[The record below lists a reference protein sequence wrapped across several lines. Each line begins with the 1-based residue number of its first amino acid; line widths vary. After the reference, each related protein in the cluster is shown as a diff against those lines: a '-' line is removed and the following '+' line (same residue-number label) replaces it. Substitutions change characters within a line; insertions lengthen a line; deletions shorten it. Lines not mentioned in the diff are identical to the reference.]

1 MAQSAFWVLGIAFTM
16 WLIALLGRVQ
26 DRSWVSPASLFALIW
41 AAYIPTLLFFVPD
54 PKPYVAG
61 MVWILASVAVAWIG
75 SAIAGVLFPPVRV
88 RKVAPSPRAVAILK
102 QLVRW
107 PIAIGLAD
115 AVWLF
120 AQRGFS
126 LRDLFSFTAIM
137 LVSSANRGEA
147 YAGESGTPILERFA
161 FTAMYLG
168 ALYGGVLFRLSE
180 ERRDKLLAFSTLL
193 VLILINTLHG
203 SRFGSIYGGA
213 FWLSAY
219 LAAHVALSDPKK
231 GVGSGFLLRFAM
243 AGVVIVFV
251 FSVVTMMVR
260 YTIFSGENANPVAWS
275 YMLVDPFGFVAAFGA
290 WFGQSGMHPDGPLF
304 GARVFRRIALMWGKE
319 YPLYDAVDVGF
330 TTSNVFTVFRELI
343 EDFTLWGSLELLL
356 FYGFLGRVAFW
367 ATMREHSRTAIPLL
381 AVVYILAF
389 TSVATSAFA
398 YTTIA
403 AAALLF
409 VVTFIV
415 LPPITTAEAE

>member
-1 MAQSAFWVLGIAFTM
+1 
-16 WLIALLGRVQ
+16 
-26 DRSWVSPASLFALIW
+26 
-41 AAYIPTLLFFVPD
+41 
-54 PKPYVAG
+54 

-168 ALYGGVLFRLSE
+168 ALYGGVLFRLSK